1 MLNVWVYNPALSHGQ
16 ISQQQDL
23 QGGGGERW
31 SSIPSGTPP
40 TLADSHGQ
48 NGYIALCLI
57 QIFLMA
63 REFRGKKI
71 EDCANTRASEYL
83 ETETEK
89 DLKKINNRAEQKQS
103 FVQT

>member
-71 EDCANTRASEYL
+71 EDCANTREPVKIWKRKQKRISRRSR
-83 ETETEK
+83 TE
-89 DLKKINNRAEQKQS
+89 Q
-103 FVQT
+103 